1 MIHTERLTLVPLQIE
16 HAETLLD
23 LWSDPQV
30 IRFTNMKCIETL
42 NECRKK
48 VSSRIKTPVQFYAV
62 LKDGTVAGMAA
73 CPIIKDEDTFECG
86 FAYQI
91 IRKYWGN
98 GIGYEA
104 AKGLFDYIANEHK
117 NAVVYADVVADNTA
131 SVRILD
137 KLGFERY
144 GNETE
149 GFCRDGIKYDVIN
162 YKRIFKNEVY

>member
-1 MIHTERLTLVPLQIE
+1 MIQTERLTLESLQIK
-16 HAETLLD
+16 HAGPFLE
-23 LWSDPQV
+23 LWSDLQV

-42 NECRKK
+42 DECRET
-48 VSSRIKTPVQFYAV
+48 VSLHIKNPDQFYAV
-62 LKDGTVAGMAA
+62 LKDGTVVGMVA
-73 CPIIKDEDTFECG
+73 CPVIKNEDTFECG

-98 GIGYEA
+98 GFGYEA
-104 AKGLFDYIANEHK
+104 AKGLLDYVANEHK

-131 SVRILD
+131 SLRILD

-144 GNETE
+144 GYETG

-162 YKRIFKNEVY
+162 YKRIFKI